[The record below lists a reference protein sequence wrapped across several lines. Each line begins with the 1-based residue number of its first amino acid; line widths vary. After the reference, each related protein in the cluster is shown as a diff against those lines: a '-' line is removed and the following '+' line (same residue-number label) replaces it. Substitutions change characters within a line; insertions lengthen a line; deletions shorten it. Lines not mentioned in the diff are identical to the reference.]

1 MEQTAQTCAYQ
12 PGCKPSYATDLDG
25 TMLTQHWP
33 GCLTSVDLHV
43 IAGAG
48 WCCGCALTQ
57 CFSFSSNSDRS
68 TLGAKSAGT
77 LQSLADWRLL
87 CKRKARPKDI
97 MADGKHWN
105 VPVAADRPR
114 RHGPA
119 ASGVSFSLSSRA
131 GTGSGWT
138 GASLAIVLGVSY
150 VMYGMSCAINSTA
163 GSAI

>member
-25 TMLTQHWP
+25 TMLTQRWP

-77 LQSLADWRLL
+77 LQSLVDWRLL

-114 RHGPA
+114 MSEWA
-119 ASGVSFSLSSRA
+119 MSSNIASPVTSMIL
-131 GTGSGWT
+131 
-138 GASLAIVLGVSY
+138 LAIFRFPSFVGY
-150 VMYGMSCAINSTA
+150 NVM
-163 GSAI
+163 

>member
-1 MEQTAQTCAYQ
+1 MSCTFSIADLEQTTQTCAYQ

-68 TLGAKSAGT
+68 NVTLGAKSAGT
-77 LQSLADWRLL
+77 LQSLDDWRL
-87 CKRKARPKDI
+87 RTA
-97 MADGKHWN
+97 
-105 VPVAADRPR
+105 
-114 RHGPA
+114 
-119 ASGVSFSLSSRA
+119 
-131 GTGSGWT
+131 GSGWT

-150 VMYGMSCAINSTA
+150 VMYGMPLGAIKECCRNTCVLV
-163 GSAI
+163 

>member
-1 MEQTAQTCAYQ
+1 MEQTAQTCVYQ

-33 GCLTSVDLHV
+33 GCLTSGVDLHGIV

-57 CFSFSSNSDRS
+57 CFSFSSNSARS

-87 CKRKARPKDI
+87 YKRKARHNDNI

-131 GTGSGWT
+131 GTH
-138 GASLAIVLGVSY
+138 LGHLR
-150 VMYGMSCAINSTA
+150 IQ
-163 GSAI
+163 I